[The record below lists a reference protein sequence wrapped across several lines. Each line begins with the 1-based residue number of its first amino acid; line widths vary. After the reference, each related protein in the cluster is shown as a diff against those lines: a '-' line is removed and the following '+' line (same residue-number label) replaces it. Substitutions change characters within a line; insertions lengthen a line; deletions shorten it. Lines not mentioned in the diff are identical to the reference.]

1 MTKEEILQLI
11 RQGES
16 FRLEAKKAEKEV
28 PVSVWESYSAFC
40 NTDGGIILLGVSED
54 KKTKEL
60 YVSGVEDSGKI
71 IQSFWNQIN
80 NKQKVSDNLLFN
92 RQVYALSIEDKDI
105 VVIEVPRAD
114 RHYKPVFINDN
125 LFAGTYRRNADGDYH
140 CQREEVKAMLRD
152 QADITLD
159 NTIVENV
166 DWQELDKD
174 TIYRF
179 RMRFRNLKPDHVW
192 NTLDEALEGGIS
204 DPRNA
209 ILFKMFVLVDIGE
222 RIGSGLQNLR
232 YVWEQLGQEQ
242 PVLRESFSPDRMRL
256 EIPLDESI
264 TNPVTNRFDGH
275 NLSER
280 QEAVLCYCREAH
292 SSREILSYLGVSYQS
307 KNIKQYV
314 SDLVEYGLLIPLI
327 PDKPNHPG
335 QKYVS
340 VG

>member
-1 MTKEEILQLI
+1 MTKEEVLQLI

-28 PVSVWESYSAFC
+28 PASVWESYSAFC
-40 NTDGGIILLGVSED
+40 NTDGGVILLGVSED
-54 KKTKEL
+54 KKNKEL

-92 RQVYALSIEDKDI
+92 RQVYALSIEDKDV

-159 NTIVENV
+159 STIIENV

-179 RMRFRNLKPDHVW
+179 RMRFRNLKPDHIW
-192 NTLDEALEGGIS
+192 NTLDDVEFLLKVGALKRSSDAPEVHPTLAGI
-204 DPRNA
+204 
-209 ILFKMFVLVDIGE
+209 LMFGTLWMM
-222 RIGSGLQNLR
+222 S
-232 YVWEQLGQEQ
+232 
-242 PVLRESFSPDRMRL
+242 SF
-256 EIPLDESI
+256 
-264 TNPVTNRFDGH
+264 
-275 NLSER
+275 
-280 QEAVLCYCREAH
+280 Y
-292 SSREILSYLGVSYQS
+292 
-307 KNIKQYV
+307 
-314 SDLVEYGLLIPLI
+314 
-327 PDKPNHPG
+327 
-335 QKYVS
+335 
-340 VG
+340 

>member
-125 LFAGTYRRNADGDYH
+125 LFAGT
-140 CQREEVKAMLRD
+140 
-152 QADITLD
+152 
-159 NTIVENV
+159 
-166 DWQELDKD
+166 
-174 TIYRF
+174 
-179 RMRFRNLKPDHVW
+179 
-192 NTLDEALEGGIS
+192 
-204 DPRNA
+204 
-209 ILFKMFVLVDIGE
+209 
-222 RIGSGLQNLR
+222 
-232 YVWEQLGQEQ
+232 
-242 PVLRESFSPDRMRL
+242 
-256 EIPLDESI
+256 
-264 TNPVTNRFDGH
+264 
-275 NLSER
+275 
-280 QEAVLCYCREAH
+280 
-292 SSREILSYLGVSYQS
+292 
-307 KNIKQYV
+307 
-314 SDLVEYGLLIPLI
+314 
-327 PDKPNHPG
+327 
-335 QKYVS
+335 
-340 VG
+340 